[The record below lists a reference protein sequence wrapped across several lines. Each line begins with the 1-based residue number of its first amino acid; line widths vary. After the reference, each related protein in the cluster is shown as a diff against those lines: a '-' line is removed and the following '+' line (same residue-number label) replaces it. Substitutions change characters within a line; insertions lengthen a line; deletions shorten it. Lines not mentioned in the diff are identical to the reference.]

1 MGTAALVALSLLA
14 ASGTAQAFCG
24 AAPAIMPRGVTG
36 GAAVRGLGGT
46 WLPTA
51 RWGRSRPRPGA
62 ALRQSEEPKVEV
74 GEGVEHQA
82 GGQIEKVEP
91 PLKATSKYTPEEAE
105 KIGNLV
111 ADDEW
116 MGLTM
121 EITELVRVAILEETK
136 KNARDFLGK
145 DDYKV
150 GDISK
155 ELDARVK
162 QEVAKLR
169 GKDEYE
175 LGDLSVALDTISK
188 EMVCE
193 MTGKDKY
200 EFGDLSTEIDSR
212 VKTSVAKFCGEFPRF
227 TYHPSPAAYHLSPVA
242 YLSPITYRPNPL
254 ASCQN
259 SGLSEQMF
267 RLRVAQAHRDA
278 PTWQARRST
287 GWATLVS
294 K

>member
-24 AAPAIMPRGVTG
+24 AAPALMPRGVTG

-212 VKTSVAKFCGEFPRF
+212 VKTSVAKFCGHPSLVSFPTTRHPPPI
-227 TYHPSPAAYHLSPVA
+227 TYHPSPTYHLSPIA
-242 YLSPITYRPNPL
+242 RTRLPL
-254 ASCQN
+254 ARTRGFPSRCF
-259 SGLSEQMF
+259 GCALHK
-267 RLRVAQAHRDA
+267 L
-278 PTWQARRST
+278 T
-287 GWATLVS
+287 GMRQHGRQGGVPGGRP
-294 K
+294 